1 PLDKVQGSR
10 NKKLLKDAGAMTSEQ
25 LEKKY
30 GIYYKLSDNDDIG
43 KELDE
48 YSKLINDAIKK
59 AKENE

>member
-1 PLDKVQGSR
+1 
-10 NKKLLKDAGAMTSEQ
+10 
-25 LEKKY
+25 KKY